1 MFDATAKASKGV
13 PVADLIKLWI
23 GRVYMIDSASKGVPL
38 RILFSF
44 FGLEEYQEYA

>member
-23 GRVYMIDSASKGVPL
+23 GRVYMIDSASKRGSCCGY
-38 RILFSF
+38 LFS
-44 FGLEEYQEYA
+44 FGLEEYI